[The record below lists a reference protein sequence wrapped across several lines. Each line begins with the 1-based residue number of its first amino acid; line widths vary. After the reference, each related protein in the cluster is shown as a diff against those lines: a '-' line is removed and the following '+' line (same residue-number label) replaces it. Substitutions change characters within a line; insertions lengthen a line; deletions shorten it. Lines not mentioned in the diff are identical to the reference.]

1 MNKIKLFKEKFKQR
15 CVVWNVP
22 VPVIEESYDF
32 TDHTGADEVLVCV
45 ESLEDIDGHVGHL
58 FGHYI
63 ADLHNEDSEMAE
75 IVADAIM
82 NMSKPKETSNGQ
94 KEK

>member
-45 ESLEDIDGHVGHL
+45 ESLE
-58 FGHYI
+58 
-63 ADLHNEDSEMAE
+63 
-75 IVADAIM
+75 
-82 NMSKPKETSNGQ
+82 
-94 KEK
+94 